1 MTYLVM
7 LLITCV
13 QGGVNTTL
21 SAFLKQFDLS
31 LNQIGYFAALLGT
44 MRLLSRIPTDAIYA
58 PSRGKRILF
67 LVLPLMAA
75 TQIGYASSKGP
86 FLALL
91 STVFVGATQGIS
103 STVLMALT
111 IDLKPENRSSDVIM
125 GWFAAAIAAGF
136 VIGNFGTGF
145 LADQI
150 GFRATFLVLSLI
162 PLLAMV
168 SLTLLSVP
176 ESEEKPHLGEN
187 WRRLVTKLRHLP
199 THWRRWVHNVHV
211 LDFGVLA
218 AALIGFQLSFV
229 GHVIS
234 AFFPLLALGAGLNLT
249 EVGLLMSTASLSSF
263 CIRPVAFLLFRI
275 SGYITISVVGVLFSS
290 LAMMLFPG
298 SSFAVLFGL
307 FVVIGLV
314 RGANRVAGSTIVA
327 EKGSTRGMAVGIF
340 NAGLDLGALSAPAV
354 AGWLASW
361 VGVFDMFRL
370 LPILLIGFFL
380 LALAFIERMP
390 QTGDEA
396 VAEKRTVT

>member
-1 MTYLVM
+1 MTYVAM

-31 LNQIGYFAALLGT
+31 LNQIGYFVALMGT
-44 MRLLSRIPTDAIYA
+44 MRLVSRIPTDAIYA

-75 TQIGYASSKGP
+75 AQIGYAGSKGP

-91 STVFVGATQGIS
+91 STVIVGATQGIS

-136 VIGNFGTGF
+136 VISNFGTGF

-150 GFRATFLVLSLI
+150 GFRATFLVLSLF
-162 PLLAMV
+162 PWLAMV
-168 SLTLLSVP
+168 SLALLSVP
-176 ESEEKPHLGEN
+176 ESEEKPHLGQN
-187 WRRLVTKLRHLP
+187 WPRLVTKLGHLP

-218 AALIGFQLSFV
+218 AALIGFQMSFV
-229 GHVIS
+229 GHAIA

-249 EVGLLMSTASLSSF
+249 EVGLLLSTASLSSF
-263 CIRPVAFLLFRI
+263 CIRPLAFLLFRI
-275 SGYITISVVGVLFSS
+275 SGYMTTSVIGVLLSS
-290 LAMMLFPG
+290 LAVMLLPG
-298 SSFAVLFGL
+298 ANLAVLFGL
-307 FVVIGLV
+307 FVIVGLA
-314 RGANRVAGSTIVA
+314 RGANRVAGAAIVA
-327 EKGSTRGMAVGIF
+327 EKGSRRGIAVGVF
-340 NAGLDLGALSAPAV
+340 NAGLDMGALSAPAV

-361 VGVFDMFRL
+361 VGVSDMFRL
-370 LPILLIGFFL
+370 LPVLLTGFFL
-380 LALAFIERMP
+380 LALI
-390 QTGDEA
+390 TS
-396 VAEKRTVT
+396 KRTTEAGRVAVTEEQKVT